1 MNTIVIPG
9 HVVPKARP
17 RFNRATG
24 TAYTDPKYRDY
35 LEMAAQVIAIEHKGD
50 PLEVPLFV
58 KMSFNANGV
67 TVSYRPSIL
76 RHPQWTARRAD
87 IDNLA
92 GSILDALQ
100 RGGAIQNDKNVVS
113 LVVVIE

>member
-35 LEMAAQVIAIEHKGD
+35 LKMAAQVIAIEHRGA
-50 PLEVPLFV
+50 PLEGPLYV
-58 KMSFNANGV
+58 KTRFDADGV
-67 TVSYRPSIL
+67 TVTYRPSL
-76 RHPQWTARRAD
+76 FTPTWSARRAD

-100 RGGAIQNDKNVVS
+100 QGGAIVNDKDVVS
-113 LVVVIE
+113 LAAVIE

>member
-1 MNTIVIPG
+1 MTTIYIPG

-17 RFNRATG
+17 RFNRVTG

-35 LEMAAQVIAIEHKGD
+35 LNMAAQVIAIEHKGD
-50 PLEVPLFV
+50 PLEGPLYV
-58 KMSFNANGV
+58 KTRFNADGV
-67 TVSYRPSIL
+67 TVTYRPSL
-76 RHPQWTARRAD
+76 FTPAWTARRAD

-100 RGGAIQNDKNVVS
+100 QGGAIKNDKDVVS
-113 LVVVIE
+113 LQAVIE

>member
-17 RFNRATG
+17 RFNRVTG

-35 LEMAAQVIAIEHKGD
+35 LNMAAQVIAIEHRGA
-50 PLEVPLFV
+50 PLEGPLYV
-58 KMSFNANGV
+58 QTRFNKEGV

-76 RHPQWTARRAD
+76 RPEWTARRSD

-100 RGGAIQNDKNVVS
+100 QGGAIKNDKDVVS
-113 LVVVIE
+113 LAAVIE